1 MYIVNLLTKH
11 MNGIINPNAKHSHV
25 YYLSALLNLC
35 RGNVVWLFIGLRFYS
50 CVNDDFMISIR
61 FLEGCFH
68 WLTAGC
74 LVSWLV
80 FWHVDFYIVWVIPIF
95 HSAAAPPS
103 QRVQFLLGEEEDED
117 HRTHD
122 IFCEMAELFPAGD
135 DKEWKETARSD
146 FVKQFILQLANL
158 RHEIV
163 SDCSILYLCAF

>member
-1 MYIVNLLTKH
+1 M
-11 MNGIINPNAKHSHV
+11 
-25 YYLSALLNLC
+25 
-35 RGNVVWLFIGLRFYS
+35 
-50 CVNDDFMISIR
+50 
-61 FLEGCFH
+61 
-68 WLTAGC
+68 
-74 LVSWLV
+74 
-80 FWHVDFYIVWVIPIF
+80 IPIL

-163 SDCSILYLCAF
+163 SDCLYYIYVRFRSNSTRYCSEDILGYYLPTHQKMFSIDSVDTGTFWSSGE